1 METSANPTTERT
13 SGASFVEARGGSAMS
28 EAQKKASRMTTEEV
42 IDKLFPKRAVRTARR
57 LVDQSNARAKR
68 PGRAR

>member
-1 METSANPTTERT
+1 MH

-28 EAQKKASRMTTEEV
+28 DAQKKAVKMTTEEV

-57 LVDQSNARAKR
+57 FVDQSNARTKR
-68 PGRAR
+68 SSRAVGR

>member
-1 METSANPTTERT
+1 MP
-13 SGASFVEARGGSAMS
+13 
-28 EAQKKASRMTTEEV
+28 EAQQKAVRMTTEEV

-68 PGRAR
+68 SSRGR